1 MSDLEESSILSL
13 NLSFKNLV
21 WNISKKRECN
31 LNNLLSV
38 VFNQAVS
45 KQLYKFSM
53 KSNSNTISDK
63 DIFDL
68 RYLINDLIN
77 FIENKEN
84 MRRVFLNNDL
94 KIMRMQL
101 FDQILNLIFKVI
113 QSFIWKLFCLNHSNR
128 LQKPQ
133 LISII
138 NLNLK
143 RFLISYHHFLL
154 DHWK

>member
-13 NLSFKNLV
+13 NLSFKKLI
-21 WNISKKRECN
+21 WNVSKKPECN
-31 LNNLLSV
+31 INNLLSL

-53 KSNSNTISDK
+53 KSNSNTISEK

-68 RYLINDLIN
+68 RYLMNDLIN

-84 MRRVFLNNDL
+84 MRRIFLNNDL
-94 KIMRMQL
+94 KIMRMEL

-113 QSFIWKLFCLNHSNR
+113 QNFN
-128 LQKPQ
+128 
-133 LISII
+133 
-138 NLNLK
+138 
-143 RFLISYHHFLL
+143 
-154 DHWK
+154 